1 MLLKVIRY
9 FTKSSV
15 SKIKTLVHI
24 GKITGNEKKDSRL
37 GPVVFFFVNHVLM

>member
-1 MLLKVIRY
+1 MLSNVIRY

-24 GKITGNEKKDSRL
+24 EKITGNVKKDSRL
-37 GPVVFFFVNHVLM
+37 VPVVFFFVNHVLI